1 MEWVHSKVRKFH
13 TSKGLF
19 VFLISNTYKG
29 DYNAMSFKINY
40 HSLFAGIGFQVTWL
54 HVHLYMDEKL
64 NLHNEIDSLHFK

>member
-40 HSLFAGIGFQVTWL
+40 HSLFAGIGF
-54 HVHLYMDEKL
+54 
-64 NLHNEIDSLHFK
+64 